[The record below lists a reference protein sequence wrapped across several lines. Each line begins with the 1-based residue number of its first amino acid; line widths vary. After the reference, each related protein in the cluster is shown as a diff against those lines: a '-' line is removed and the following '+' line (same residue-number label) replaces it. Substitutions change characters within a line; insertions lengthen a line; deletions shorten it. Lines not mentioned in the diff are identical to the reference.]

1 MHLRKDAMAAAAEW
15 ITAVECRAKQVEG
28 LVATVGYVQV
38 TPNVPNVIAGDVAVR
53 LDARHLDDALRRQA
67 AIDLKAMGE
76 EIAQRRGLSFQ
87 WERCEEQPAV
97 QMDRQLIDT
106 LEQSFIETQ
115 QTVHH
120 MPSGA
125 GHDAV
130 IISQI
135 APTSMLFLRCKG
147 GISHHPD
154 ESIDVKDVEVA
165 LRVMYHFIENLS
177 RTLSSIN

>member
-1 MHLRKDAMAAAAEW
+1 MKNNR
-15 ITAVECRAKQVEG
+15 RANG
-28 LVATVGYVQV
+28 SPT
-38 TPNVPNVIAGDVAVR
+38 
-53 LDARHLDDALRRQA
+53 
-67 AIDLKAMGE
+67 
-76 EIAQRRGLSFQ
+76 
-87 WERCEEQPAV
+87 
-97 QMDRQLIDT
+97 IDT